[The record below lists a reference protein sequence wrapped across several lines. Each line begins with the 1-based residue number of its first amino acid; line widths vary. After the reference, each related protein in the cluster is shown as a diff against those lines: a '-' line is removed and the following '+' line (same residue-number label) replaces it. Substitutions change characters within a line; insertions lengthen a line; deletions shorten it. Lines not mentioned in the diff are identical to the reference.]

1 MLHCLTGLI
10 AGVMTVVLTSTTT
23 IAGNTDKIE
32 SMNAGAATVLESD
45 VIATLKEEA
54 VAGETESG
62 SEAADQGDAKEE
74 TAPGAEE
81 DEGNMQQSGLVMA
94 KVNNA
99 LNIREEADEESAKAG
114 MMYADCGGTILERA
128 NGWTKLKTGDLIGW
142 AKDEY
147 LAFGDEA
154 EEMAAE
160 VGTPIAEVEA
170 DALWVRKEPS
180 KDADT
185 YAIYAKNDIL
195 EVVEDLGE
203 WISVVHEGEVGYVAA
218 EYVTTEFKV
227 DAGETME
234 VIKAREE
241 EIKAK
246 KEAERKAK
254 LTENRGA
261 VKVEAPDEILLAALI
276 QCEAGNQPY
285 EGQLGVGAV
294 VMNRV
299 KSPAYPNTVSGVIY
313 ASGQFTPALNGKVAK
328 VVQSGNI
335 KASCILAAQ
344 EAIAGATTVGGATHF
359 RRAGYRDGIVIAGH
373 VFW

>member
-1 MLHCLTGLI
+1 MLRCLTGFI
-10 AGVMTVVLTSTTT
+10 AGVIAAASMTATTT
-23 IAGNTDKIE
+23 AGNTDTIE
-32 SMNAGAATVLESD
+32 SMNAGAATVLEAD
-45 VIATLKEEA
+45 VIASLKEDT
-54 VAGETESG
+54 VADDTVSG
-62 SEAADQGDAKEE
+62 SAAAERNAAQEEADA
-74 TAPGAEE
+74 E
-81 DEGNMQQSGLVMA
+81 DGGSGVQQSGLVMA

-99 LNIREEADEESAKAG
+99 LNVRAEADEESEKVG
-114 MMYADCGGTILERA
+114 LMYADCGGKILKRA
-128 NGWTKLKTGDLIGW
+128 DGWTKLKSGDLIGW

-147 LAFGDEA
+147 LAFGSEA
-154 EEMAAE
+154 KEMAAE
-160 VGTPIAEVEA
+160 VGKPMAEVEA
-170 DALWVRKEPS
+170 DALRVRKEPNEN
-180 KDADT
+180 ADT
-185 YAIYAKNDIL
+185 YAIYARNDIL
-195 EVVEDLGE
+195 EVVEEMGD

-234 VIKAREE
+234 VIRARE
-241 EIKAK
+241 KA
-246 KEAERKAK
+246 EAERKAK
-254 LTENRGA
+254 LKENRGA

-285 EGQLGVGAV
+285 EGQIGVGAV

-313 ASGQFTPALNGKVAK
+313 ASGQFTPAMSGKVAK

-335 KASCILAAQ
+335 KATCLLAAQ

-359 RRAGYRDGIVIAGH
+359 RRTGYREGIVIAGH